1 MKMRSAKFILLTIA
15 ACVVSGVALWA
26 QAPSSQTDSAN
37 PNWTSTTDSRNGDAD
52 PIRTVESHS
61 QSGNRSIDKQ
71 TVERR
76 GDDGGFAPYQ
86 DIEKETVQVDAD
98 TVRTT
103 TRTFT
108 RNPDGAKQLVEV
120 VEEEKH
126 SAGTDSTVVRS
137 TSDPDVNGN
146 LQVIRRQTEQ
156 TTKTSPNVE
165 EIKTTVQLPDLNG
178 GLAAAVKVE
187 EHRERSSDGGANGAV
202 ESKKTTL
209 LPDGAGNWQ
218 VGEIRRTT
226 IAQDGDHRTTDER
239 VFLPDSE
246 GKIGEISHTITNATE
261 SASGEKLD
269 TVETYSTSIPGA
281 VPDGRLHLV
290 ERDITAQQTSATGQQ
305 VTQQRVEQANPGD
318 PASGLQV
325 VTVTIDTVRPGDSGA
340 QATRTIQARDA
351 NGSLPVIS
359 VDTTKS
365 DNLHAIQVQIA
376 PSPSDAPKKEAK

>member
-1 MKMRSAKFILLTIA
+1 MKARSAKFILLTIA
-15 ACVVSGVALWA
+15 AYVVSGVALWA
-26 QAPSSQTDSAN
+26 QAPNSQSDAAN
-37 PNWTSTTDSRNGDAD
+37 TNWTSTTESRNGDAD

-61 QSGNRSIDKQ
+61 QSGNRTLDRQS
-71 TVERR
+71 VERR

-108 RNPDGAKQLVEV
+108 RDPDGAKQLVEV
-120 VEEEKH
+120 VEEEEH
-126 SAGTDSTVVRS
+126 TAGADSTVVRS

-146 LQVIRRQTEQ
+146 LQLIRRQTEQ

-165 EIKTTVQLPDLNG
+165 EIKTTVQLPDING

-187 EHRERSSDGGANGAV
+187 ERREQGANGAV
-202 ESKKTTL
+202 ESQKTTL

-218 VGEIRRTT
+218 VGEIWRTT
-226 IAQDGDHRTTDER
+226 IAQEGDHRTTDEQ

-246 GKIGEISHTITNATE
+246 GKIGEVSRTVTNATE
-261 SASGEKLD
+261 SGSGEKRD
-269 TVETYSTSIPGA
+269 TVETYSINIPGA
-281 VPDGRLHLV
+281 VADGRLHLV
-290 ERDITAQQTSATGQQ
+290 ERDITAQQTNATGQQ
-305 VTQQRVEQANPGD
+305 VTQQQVEQANPGD
-318 PASGLQV
+318 PGSGLQV
-325 VTVTIDTVRPGDSGA
+325 VTVTIDTVRPGASGA

-351 NGSLPVIS
+351 NGSFPVIS

-365 DNLHAIQVQIA
+365 DNIHAVQVQIA
-376 PSPSDAPKKEAK
+376 PSDAPKKDTK

>member
-1 MKMRSAKFILLTIA
+1 MRSAKFILLTIA
-15 ACVVSGVALWA
+15 AYVFSGVALWA
-26 QAPSSQTDSAN
+26 QAPASQTDSAN
-37 PNWTSTTDSRNGDAD
+37 TNWTSTTDSRNGDSD

-61 QSGNRSIDKQ
+61 QSGNRTLDKQ
-71 TVERR
+71 SVERR
-76 GDDGGFAPYQ
+76 SDDGGFVPYQ

-108 RNPDGAKQLVEV
+108 RDPDGAKQLVEV

-126 SAGTDSTVVRS
+126 TAGGDSTVVRS

-146 LQVIRRQTEQ
+146 LQLIRRQTEQ
-156 TTKTSPNVE
+156 TTKSSPNVE
-165 EIKTTVQLPDLNG
+165 EIKTTVQLPDING
-178 GLAAAVKVE
+178 GLAPAVKVE
-187 EHRERSSDGGANGAV
+187 ERREQGANGAV

-226 IAQDGDHRTTDER
+226 IAQEGDHRTTDEQ

-246 GKIGEISHTITNATE
+246 GKIGEVSRTITKATE
-261 SASGEKLD
+261 SGSGEKRD
-269 TVETYSTSIPGA
+269 MVETYSIAIPGA
-281 VPDGRLHLV
+281 VADGRLHLV

-305 VTQQRVEQANPGD
+305 VTQQQVERPNAGD
-318 PASGLQV
+318 PGSGLQI
-325 VTVTIDTVRPGDSGA
+325 VTVTIDAVRPGASGA

-351 NGSLPVIS
+351 NGSFPVIS

-365 DNLHAIQVQIA
+365 DNVHAIQVQIA
-376 PSPSDAPKKEAK
+376 PSEAAKKDAK

>member
-1 MKMRSAKFILLTIA
+1 VKIRSAKFILLTIA
-15 ACVVSGVALWA
+15 AFVVSGVALWA
-26 QAPSSQTDSAN
+26 QAPTSQTDAAN
-37 PNWTSTTDSRNGDAD
+37 PNWTSTTDSHNGDAD
-52 PIRTVESHS
+52 PVRTVESHS
-61 QSGNRSIDKQ
+61 QSGNRTIDKQ
-71 TVERR
+71 SVERR
-76 GDDGGFAPYQ
+76 GDDGGFVPYQ
-86 DIEKETVQVDAD
+86 DIEKETVHVDAD

-108 RNPDGAKQLVEV
+108 RDAEGAKQLVEV

-126 SAGTDSTVVRS
+126 SAGDDSTVVRS

-146 LQVIRRQTEQ
+146 LQLIRRQTEQ

-178 GLAAAVKVE
+178 GLAPAVKVE
-187 EHRERSSDGGANGAV
+187 EHREQGANGAV

-218 VGEIRRTT
+218 VGEIRRTS
-226 IAQDGDHRTTDER
+226 IAQEGDRRTTDEQ

-246 GKIGEISHTITNATE
+246 GKIGEVSHTITNATE
-261 SASGEKLD
+261 SGSGEKRD
-269 TVETYSTSIPGA
+269 TVETYSIDIPGA

-305 VTQQRVEQANPGD
+305 TTQQQVEQANPGD

-325 VTVTIDTVRPGDSGA
+325 TTVTIDTVRPGASGA

-351 NGSLPVIS
+351 NGSFPVIS

-365 DNLHAIQVQIA
+365 DNIHAVQVQIA
-376 PSPSDAPKKEAK
+376 PSDAPKKEPK

>member
-1 MKMRSAKFILLTIA
+1 MKMRSAKFILLAIA
-15 ACVVSGVALWA
+15 AYVVSGGTLWA
-26 QAPSSQTDSAN
+26 QAPSSQSDAAN
-37 PNWTSTTDSRNGDAD
+37 TNWTSTTDSHNGDAD
-52 PIRTVESHS
+52 PIRTIESHS
-61 QSGNRSIDKQ
+61 QSGNRTLDKQ
-71 TVERR
+71 SVERR
-76 GDDGGFAPYQ
+76 GDDGGFVPYQ
-86 DIEKETVQVDAD
+86 DIEKETVQVDAA
-98 TVRTT
+98 TVRTI

-108 RNPDGAKQLVEV
+108 RDADGAKQLVEV

-126 SAGTDSTVVRS
+126 TAGGDSTVVRS

-165 EIKTTVQLPDLNG
+165 VIKTTVQLPDVNG

-202 ESKKTTL
+202 ESQKTTL

-226 IAQDGDHRTTDER
+226 IAQEGDHRTTDEQ

-246 GKIGEISHTITNATE
+246 GKIGEVSRTVTNASE
-261 SASGEKLD
+261 SAPGEKRD
-269 TVETYSTSIPGA
+269 MVETYSIAIPGA
-281 VPDGRLHLV
+281 VADGRLHLV
-290 ERDITAQQTSATGQQ
+290 ERDITAQQTSVTGQQ
-305 VTQQRVEQANPGD
+305 LTRQQVEQANAGD
-318 PASGLQV
+318 PGSGLQV
-325 VTVTIDTVRPGDSGA
+325 ITVTIDTVRPGTSGA

-351 NGSLPVIS
+351 NGSFPVIS

-365 DNLHAIQVQIA
+365 DNIHAVQVQIA
-376 PSPSDAPKKEAK
+376 PSDAPKKDAK

>member
-1 MKMRSAKFILLTIA
+1 MNVPPTRVLLLAIA
-15 ACVVSGVALWA
+15 AYICSGVALWA
-26 QAPSSQTDSAN
+26 QAPNSQTDAAN
-37 PNWTSTTDSRNGDAD
+37 TNWTSTTESRSGDAD
-52 PIRTVESHS
+52 PTRTVESHS
-61 QSGNRSIDKQ
+61 QSGNRTLDKQ
-71 TVERR
+71 SVERR
-76 GDDGGFAPYQ
+76 GDDGSFAPYQ

-108 RNPDGAKQLVEV
+108 RDADGAKQLVEV
-120 VEEEKH
+120 VREEKH
-126 SAGTDSTVVRS
+126 TAGTDSTVVRS

-187 EHRERSSDGGANGAV
+187 ERREQGANGAV
-202 ESKKTTL
+202 ESQKTTL

-226 IAQDGDHRTTDER
+226 IAQEGDHRTTDER

-246 GKIGEISHTITNATE
+246 GKIGEVSHTITNATE
-261 SASGEKLD
+261 SAPGEKRD
-269 TVETYSTSIPGA
+269 MVQTYSIDIPGA

-290 ERDITAQQTSATGQQ
+290 ERDITAQQTSAAGQQ
-305 VTQQRVEQANPGD
+305 VTQQQVEQANPGD
-318 PASGLQV
+318 PGSGLQV
-325 VTVTIDTVRPGDSGA
+325 VTVTIDTVRPGASGA

-351 NGSLPVIS
+351 NGGLPVIS

-376 PSPSDAPKKEAK
+376 PSDAPKKETK

>member
-1 MKMRSAKFILLTIA
+1 
-15 ACVVSGVALWA
+15 
-26 QAPSSQTDSAN
+26 
-37 PNWTSTTDSRNGDAD
+37 NWTSTTDSHNGDAD
-52 PIRTVESHS
+52 PIRTIESHS
-61 QSGNRSIDKQ
+61 QSGNRTLDKQ
-71 TVERR
+71 SVERR
-76 GDDGGFAPYQ
+76 GDDGGFVPYQ

-98 TVRTT
+98 TVRTI

-108 RNPDGAKQLVEV
+108 RDADGAKQLVEV

-126 SAGTDSTVVRS
+126 TAGGDSTVVRS

-165 EIKTTVQLPDLNG
+165 VIKTTVQLPDVNG

-202 ESKKTTL
+202 ESQKTTL

-226 IAQDGDHRTTDER
+226 IAQEGDHRTIDER
-239 VFLPDSE
+239 VSLPDSE
-246 GKIGEISHTITNATE
+246 GKIGEVSRTITNE
-261 SASGEKLD
+261 ASTGPGEQRN
-269 TVETYSTSIPGA
+269 TVETYSISLPGA
-281 VPDGRLHLV
+281 VADGRLHLV

-305 VTQQRVEQANPGD
+305 VTRQQVEQAKPGD
-318 PASGLQV
+318 PGSGLQV
-325 VTVTIDTVRPGDSGA
+325 TTVTIDTVRPGASGV

-351 NGSLPVIS
+351 NGSFPVIS
-359 VDTTKS
+359 MDTTKS
-365 DNLHAIQVQIA
+365 DNIHAVQVQIA
-376 PSPSDAPKKEAK
+376 PSDAPKKEAK

>member
-1 MKMRSAKFILLTIA
+1 MKMRSAKFILLAIA
-15 ACVVSGVALWA
+15 AYVVSGVTLWA
-26 QAPSSQTDSAN
+26 QAPSSQSDATN
-37 PNWTSTTDSRNGDAD
+37 TNWTSTTDSHNGDAD
-52 PIRTVESHS
+52 PIRTIESHS
-61 QSGNRSIDKQ
+61 QSGNRTLDKQ
-71 TVERR
+71 SVERR
-76 GDDGGFAPYQ
+76 GDDGGFVPYQ
-86 DIEKETVQVDAD
+86 DIEKETVQVDAA
-98 TVRTT
+98 TVRTI

-108 RNPDGAKQLVEV
+108 RDADGAKQLVEV

-126 SAGTDSTVVRS
+126 TAGGDSTVVRS

-165 EIKTTVQLPDLNG
+165 VIKTTVQLPDVNG

-202 ESKKTTL
+202 ESQKTTL

-226 IAQDGDHRTTDER
+226 IAQEGDHRTIDER
-239 VFLPDSE
+239 VSLPDSE
-246 GKIGEISHTITNATE
+246 GKIGEVSRTITNE
-261 SASGEKLD
+261 ASTGPGEQRN
-269 TVETYSTSIPGA
+269 TVETYSISLPGA
-281 VPDGRLHLV
+281 VADGRLHLV

-305 VTQQRVEQANPGD
+305 VTRQQVEQAKPGD
-318 PASGLQV
+318 PGSGLQV
-325 VTVTIDTVRPGDSGA
+325 TTVTIDTVRPGASGV

-351 NGSLPVIS
+351 NGSFPVIS

-365 DNLHAIQVQIA
+365 DNIHAVQVQIA
-376 PSPSDAPKKEAK
+376 PSDAPKKEAK

>member
-1 MKMRSAKFILLTIA
+1 MKMRSANFILLTIA
-15 ACVVSGVALWA
+15 TYVVSGVALWA
-26 QAPSSQTDSAN
+26 QAPNSQTDSAN
-37 PNWTSTTDSRNGDAD
+37 TNWTSTTDSHSGDAD

-71 TVERR
+71 SVERR
-76 GDDGGFAPYQ
+76 GDDGGFVPYQ
-86 DIEKETVQVDAD
+86 DIEKETVQVDAA

-108 RNPDGAKQLVEV
+108 RDADGAKKLVEV

-126 SAGTDSTVVRS
+126 TAGADSTVVRS

-146 LQVIRRQTEQ
+146 LQLIRRQTEQ

-165 EIKTTVQLPDLNG
+165 EIKTTVQLPDVNG

-187 EHRERSSDGGANGAV
+187 ERREHGANGAV
-202 ESKKTTL
+202 ESQKTTL

-218 VGEIRRTT
+218 VGEIQRITT
-226 IAQDGDHRTTDER
+226 RQEGDRRTTDER
-239 VFLPDSE
+239 ISLPDSE
-246 GKIGEISHTITNATE
+246 GKIGEVSRTITNE
-261 SASGEKLD
+261 ASTGPGEQRN
-269 TVETYSTSIPGA
+269 TVETYSISIPGA
-281 VPDGRLHLV
+281 VTDGRLHLV

-305 VTQQRVEQANPGD
+305 VTQQQVEQANPGD
-318 PASGLQV
+318 PGSGLQV
-325 VTVTIDTVRPGDSGA
+325 VTVTIDTVRPGASGA

-365 DNLHAIQVQIA
+365 DNIHAVQVQIA
-376 PSPSDAPKKEAK
+376 PSDAPKKEEK